1 MKLAVTGIMRYP
13 DGNLVSFAGWLSM
26 PLKRRRNS
34 APPTLCPLS
43 DCMSLL
49 QGAWTPNIIW
59 YLSQGPRRF
68 SELKAGIDKVSAKVL
83 TQRLRDLE
91 AKGVVTR
98 HVEPTS
104 PPSVEYALSDLG
116 SELFPVIAAI
126 VDVGHRLKRRR
137 GVVVLA
143 ANRKVHGS
151 HAAAGMKA
159 H

>member
-1 MKLAVTGIMRYP
+1 
-13 DGNLVSFAGWLSM
+13 M

-34 APPTLCPLS
+34 APPTPCPLS

-59 YLSQGPRRF
+59 YLSRGARRF

-116 SELFPVIAAI
+116 SELLPVIAAI

-137 GVVVLA
+137 GA
-143 ANRKVHGS
+143 AVQ
-151 HAAAGMKA
+151 
-159 H
+159 